1 LAKRGWRSANL
12 SPDRR
17 VFFGQG
23 RGDVRSRALA
33 ARVTASFGSRGGAS
47 TNVFS
52 PLIPSPFP
60 VIAGATSPDGVTWT
74 PFFNEEGLTGIAA
87 AQGGLLAAT
96 GVIHSIYTSTDSGV
110 TWTPRLT
117 LPLDGIFRG
126 IAVGDVVAQFFVA
139 VGENSVQQGLIYTS
153 EDGTNWAEQDVP
165 SCTSYSSVASVEPPG
180 VIIAT
185 GIDES
190 SLLPVYARSVD
201 GSTWSGADTGGV
213 LGDFRAAAVV
223 NRPSLVLT
231 PGLLENT
238 IALSLDDGET
248 WQPDS
253 NPVGK
258 YLGGIF
264 NRIVG
269 PFEGYLV
276 LVRDPGDGT
285 VAAAVAMAPDLSD
298 FTIFE
303 LPGSEGDVLQA
314 VAANADLFVAV
325 GFSLI
330 TLSGVIYTSADGGT
344 SWTKQTVPAVHEYT
358 DVTRDGNSGLFI
370 ATAT

>member
-1 LAKRGWRSANL
+1 
-12 SPDRR
+12 
-17 VFFGQG
+17 
-23 RGDVRSRALA
+23 
-33 ARVTASFGSRGGAS
+33 
-47 TNVFS
+47 
-52 PLIPSPFP
+52 
-60 VIAGATSPDGVTWT
+60 
-74 PFFNEEGLTGIAA
+74 
-87 AQGGLLAAT
+87 
-96 GVIHSIYTSTDSGV
+96 
-110 TWTPRLT
+110 
-117 LPLDGIFRG
+117 
-126 IAVGDVVAQFFVA
+126 
-139 VGENSVQQGLIYTS
+139 
-153 EDGTNWAEQDVP
+153 
-165 SCTSYSSVASVEPPG
+165 
-180 VIIAT
+180 
-185 GIDES
+185 
-190 SLLPVYARSVD
+190 
-201 GSTWSGADTGGV
+201 

-231 PGLLENT
+231 PGVPENG

-285 VAAAVAMAPDLSD
+285 VAAAVAIAPDLSD

-303 LPGSEGDVLQA
+303 IPGSEGDVLQA

-358 DVTRDGNSGLFI
+358 DVTLDGNSGLFI